1 MAPLSGFAIG
11 LLYYN
16 IPNIPLPSLSF
27 TLLRSR
33 RKTVALIVQSD
44 GSLVVRAPLRTSL
57 RQIEQLVAQKAGWVR
72 QKQAY
77 ARAHPAA
84 APHRYASGEKF
95 WFLGTEYV
103 LEVVERITTAPKG
116 CSAKTQRKLLIKNP
130 RCPLCLCGSS
140 MSTQP
145 EHFLL
150 ERKAQPR
157 AEAAFTAWYRT
168 QARALVEE
176 RVRHFAAQYGFSY
189 RQVRIT
195 SARTRWGS
203 CSSKGTLCFT
213 WRLVMAPP
221 ECIDYVVVHELA
233 HLRVANHSPAF
244 WREVSAILPDYK
256 VRRKWLRVNG
266 RLLTLE

>member
-1 MAPLSGFAIG
+1 MG

-16 IPNIPLPSLSF
+16 IPNIPLSSLPF

-33 RKTVALIVQSD
+33 RKTFALIVQSD

-95 WFLGTEYV
+95 WFLGKEYP
-103 LEVVERITTAPKG
+103 LEVVEKLTTEPLRHRENLIYKFS
-116 CSAKTQRKLLIKNP
+116 SAS
-130 RCPLCLCGSS
+130 LCLSGLNLSAQ
-140 MSTQP
+140 TG
-145 EHFLL
+145 HFLL
-150 ERKAQPR
+150 EGKVLPR
-157 AEAAFTAWYRT
+157 AEAAFTEWYKA

-233 HLRVANHSPAF
+233 HLRVADHSQAF
-244 WREVSAILPDYK
+244 WREVEAMLPDYK
-256 VRRKWLRVNG
+256 ARRKWLRVNG
-266 RLLTLE
+266 RLLALE

>member
-1 MAPLSGFAIG
+1 
-11 LLYYN
+11 
-16 IPNIPLPSLSF
+16 LPF

-33 RKTVALIVQSD
+33 RKTIALIVQAD

-84 APHRYASGEKF
+84 VPHRYASGEKF
-95 WFLGTEYV
+95 WFLGKEYS
-103 LEVVERITTAPKG
+103 LEVVESLTTEPQSHRGLKKVFSVSPCLREAPRRG
-116 CSAKTQRKLLIKNP
+116 SGLTLSAH
-130 RCPLCLCGSS
+130 S
-140 MSTQP
+140 

-150 ERKAQPR
+150 ERKAVPR
-157 AEAAFTAWYRT
+157 AEAAFTAWYRA

-176 RVRHFAAQYGFSY
+176 RVRRLAAQYGFSY

-213 WRLVMAPP
+213 WRLVMAPL

-244 WREVSAILPDYK
+244 WREVEAILPDYK

-266 RLLTLE
+266 RLLTLEAR